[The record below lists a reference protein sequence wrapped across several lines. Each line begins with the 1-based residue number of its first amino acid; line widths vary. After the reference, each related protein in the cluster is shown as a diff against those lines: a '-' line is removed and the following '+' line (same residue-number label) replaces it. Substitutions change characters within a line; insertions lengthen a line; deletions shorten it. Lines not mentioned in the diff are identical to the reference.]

1 MFNKKEK
8 NKEELHDRVDLARM
22 EAVFKAILYNYE
34 NVTDMKKYFEDI
46 KRYNLSDTEIQSL
59 YIDKKMQKHPVV
71 KKNKIAH
78 DLCKTYGFD
87 EYYSAIKTV
96 KNMFTDNLFDFEIKN
111 NLLKLI
117 ETFDKFEKLPLVQA
131 MVREKQDVVK
141 IDNAQDNLEIFTD
154 GEVLSDDK
162 DENGRTIII
171 AKPTFLIRKFDTDS
185 YQIRFPAIIYGYS
198 PNAEK
203 IPTIKELL
211 HSDQYKK

>member
-1 MFNKKEK
+1 MFNKKK
-8 NKEELHDRVDLARM
+8 NNKEKLHDRVDLSRM
-22 EAVFKAILYNYE
+22 EAVFEAIYLNYD
-34 NVTDMKKYFEDI
+34 NTTNMKNYFEDI
-46 KRYNLSDTEIQSL
+46 KRYNLSDTEIQAL
-59 YIDKKMQKHPVV
+59 YVDKKMQKHPVV
-71 KKNKIAH
+71 KKNKMSH
-78 DLCKTYGFD
+78 QLCTAYGYD

-117 ETFDKFEKLPLVQA
+117 ETFDKFEKLPLVRG
-131 MVREKQDVVK
+131 MIREEQNVVK

-154 GEVLSDDK
+154 GKVLSDDK
-162 DENGRTIII
+162 DESGRTIII

-185 YQIRFPAIIYGYS
+185 YQIRFPAIVYGYS
-198 PNAEK
+198 PNEEY

>member
-1 MFNKKEK
+1 MFNKKK
-8 NKEELHDRVDLARM
+8 NNKEELHDRVDLSRM
-22 EAVFKAILYNYE
+22 EAVFKAIYLNYD
-34 NVTDMKKYFEDI
+34 NTTNMKNYFEDI
-46 KRYNLSDTEIQSL
+46 KRYNLSDTEIQAL
-59 YIDKKMQKHPVV
+59 YVDKKMQKHPVV
-71 KKNKIAH
+71 KKNKMAH
-78 DLCKTYGFD
+78 QLCTAYGYD

-117 ETFDKFEKLPLVQA
+117 ETFDKFEKLPLVRG
-131 MVREKQDVVK
+131 MIREEQNVVK

-154 GEVLSDDK
+154 GEVLSDDN

-185 YQIRFPAIIYGYS
+185 YQIRFPAIVYGYS

>member
-1 MFNKKEK
+1 MFNKKK
-8 NKEELHDRVDLARM
+8 NNKEELHDRVDLSRM
-22 EAVFKAILYNYE
+22 EAVFKAIYLNYD
-34 NVTDMKKYFEDI
+34 NTTNMKNYFDDI
-46 KRYNLSDTEIQSL
+46 KRYNLSDTEIQEL
-59 YIDKKMQKHPVV
+59 YVDKKMQKHPVV
-71 KKNKIAH
+71 KKNKMAH
-78 DLCKTYGFD
+78 QLCTAYGYD

-117 ETFDKFEKLPLVQA
+117 ETFDKFEKLPLVRG
-131 MVREKQDVVK
+131 MIREEQNVVK

-185 YQIRFPAIIYGYS
+185 YQIRFPAIVYGYS

>member
-1 MFNKKEK
+1 MFNKKK
-8 NKEELHDRVDLARM
+8 NNKEELHDRVDLSRM
-22 EAVFKAILYNYE
+22 EAVFKAIYLNYD
-34 NVTDMKKYFEDI
+34 NTTNMKNYFEDI
-46 KRYNLSDTEIQSL
+46 KRYNLSDTEIQAL

-71 KKNKIAH
+71 KKNKMAH
-78 DLCKTYGFD
+78 QLCTAYGYD

-117 ETFDKFEKLPLVQA
+117 ETFDKFEKLPLVRG
-131 MVREKQDVVK
+131 MIREEQNVVK

-162 DENGRTIII
+162 DENGRTVII

-185 YQIRFPAIIYGYS
+185 YQIRFPAIVYGYS

-211 HSDQYKK
+211 HRDQYKK